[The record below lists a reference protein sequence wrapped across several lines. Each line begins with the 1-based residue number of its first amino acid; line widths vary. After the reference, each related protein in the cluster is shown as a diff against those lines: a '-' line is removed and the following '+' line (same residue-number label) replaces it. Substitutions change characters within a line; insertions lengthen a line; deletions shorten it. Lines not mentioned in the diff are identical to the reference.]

1 MDDFLMSARWRSTA
15 GPTAE
20 AAPLRRHGAAAKPL
34 AVRLASGDNRRRM
47 TAAALTPSGSAEPHI
62 CDVLIAERAPR
73 LTRSAFWPV
82 VRPVLYKLLN
92 YRQAV
97 RMADAVQPL
106 SGSEALE
113 YMSDLLD
120 LKVTTMNAERI
131 PATGRC
137 IIVANHPTGIADGI
151 AVFDAVRARRKDA
164 VFFANADALRVS
176 PRLGEAVIPVE
187 WVVEKRTREKTRA
200 TLQAAKEAFEAER
213 CVVLFPAG
221 RLARMGKDGSVTDPE
236 WAPTA
241 ASLARKY
248 AAPVVPI
255 HVSGP
260 YSRLFHWFDQVSQEL
275 RDITLFHELLNKKRK
290 PFFLK
295 VGKPIPATRL
305 DIDAGKATYAL
316 KAFTERVLP
325 SQPDADFA

>member
-1 MDDFLMSARWRSTA
+1 
-15 GPTAE
+15 
-20 AAPLRRHGAAAKPL
+20 
-34 AVRLASGDNRRRM
+34 M
-47 TAAALTPSGSAEPHI
+47 TAVADSPSGPQPHI

-73 LTRSAFWPV
+73 LTASVFWPV
-82 VRPVLYKLLN
+82 VRPILYKLLN
-92 YRQAV
+92 YGHAV
-97 RMADAVQPL
+97 RMADAVRPL
-106 SGSEALE
+106 SGPQALE

-120 LKVTTMNAERI
+120 LKVTVMNPDRI

-137 IIVANHPTGIADGI
+137 IVVANHPTGIADGI
-151 AVFDAVRARRKDA
+151 AVFDAVRARRSDA

-200 TLQAAKEAFEAER
+200 TLQAAREAFEAER
-213 CVVLFPAG
+213 CVVMFPAG
-221 RLARMGKDGSVTDPE
+221 RLARIGKDGSVTDPE

-248 AAPVVPI
+248 AAPVAPI

-260 YSRLFHWFDQVSQEL
+260 YSRLFHWFDRISPEL
-275 RDITLFHELLNKKRK
+275 RDITLFHELLNKRKK

-295 VGKPIPATRL
+295 VGKPIPPARL

>member
-1 MDDFLMSARWRSTA
+1 MTTDVLAPA
-15 GPTAE
+15 K
-20 AAPLRRHGAAAKPL
+20 AA
-34 AVRLASGDNRRRM
+34 
-47 TAAALTPSGSAEPHI
+47 PHI

-73 LTRSAFWPV
+73 LTASPFWPL
-82 VRPVLYKLLN
+82 VRPFLYKALN

-106 SGSEALE
+106 SGAEALD

-120 LKVTTMNAERI
+120 LKVSVLNDDRI
-131 PATGRC
+131 PTEGRC
-137 IIVANHPTGIADGI
+137 IVVANHPTGIADGI
-151 AVFDAVRARRKDA
+151 AVFDAIKARRPDA
-164 VFFANADALRVS
+164 IFFANADAVRVS
-176 PRLGEAVIPVE
+176 PRLGEAIIPVE
-187 WVVEKRTREKTRA
+187 WVHDKRTREKTRA

-213 CVVLFPAG
+213 CVVMFPAG
-221 RLARMGKDGSVTDPE
+221 RLARIGKDGSVTDPE

-248 AAPVVPI
+248 EAPVVPI

-260 YSRLFHWFDQVSQEL
+260 YSRLFHWFDRFSQEL

-290 PFFLK
+290 PFALK
-295 VGKPIPATRL
+295 VGKPIRPSRL

>member
-1 MDDFLMSARWRSTA
+1 
-15 GPTAE
+15 
-20 AAPLRRHGAAAKPL
+20 
-34 AVRLASGDNRRRM
+34 M
-47 TAAALTPSGSAEPHI
+47 TAAVDSSPGPQPHI

-73 LTRSAFWPV
+73 LTASVFWPL
-82 VRPVLYKLLN
+82 VRPVLYRALN
-92 YRQAV
+92 YRHAV
-97 RMADAVQPL
+97 RMADAVRPL
-106 SGSEALE
+106 SGAGALE

-120 LKVTTMNAERI
+120 LKVSTLNAERI
-131 PATGRC
+131 PVTGRC
-137 IIVANHPTGIADGI
+137 IVVANHPTGIADGI
-151 AVFDAVRARRKDA
+151 AVFDAIRVRRPDA

-187 WVVEKRTREKTRA
+187 WVVEKRTREKTRE
-200 TLQAAKEAFEAER
+200 TLQAARAAFEAGR
-213 CVVLFPAG
+213 CVVMFPAG
-221 RLARMGKDGSVTDPE
+221 RLARIGRDGSVTDPE

-248 AAPVVPI
+248 DAPVVPI

-260 YSRLFHWFDQVSQEL
+260 YSRLFHWFDRVSQEL
-275 RDITLFHELLNKKRK
+275 RDITLFHELLNKRRK

-295 VGKPIPATRL
+295 VGKPIPPSRL

>member
-1 MDDFLMSARWRSTA
+1 
-15 GPTAE
+15 
-20 AAPLRRHGAAAKPL
+20 
-34 AVRLASGDNRRRM
+34 M
-47 TAAALTPSGSAEPHI
+47 TAAVLTPPAAPPATEGPHI

-73 LTRSAFWPV
+73 LTESVAWPV
-82 VRPVLYKLLN
+82 IRPFLYKLLN

-97 RMADAVQPL
+97 RMADAVRPL
-106 SGSEALE
+106 SGSGALE

-120 LKVTTMNAERI
+120 LKVTAMNAGRI

-137 IIVANHPTGIADGI
+137 IVVANHPTGIADGI
-151 AVFDAVRARRKDA
+151 AVFDAIRARRTDA

-200 TLQAAKEAFEAER
+200 TLKAAKDAFEAER
-213 CVVLFPAG
+213 CLVMFPAG
-221 RLARMGKDGSVTDPE
+221 RLARVARDGSVTDPD

-248 AAPVVPI
+248 DAPVVPI
-255 HVSGP
+255 HVAGP
-260 YSRLFHWFDQVSQEL
+260 NSRLFHAFDRVSPEL
-275 RDITLFHELLNKKRK
+275 RDVTLFHELLNKKRK
-290 PFFLK
+290 RFYLK
-295 VGKPIPATRL
+295 VGKPIPAARL
-305 DIDAGKATYAL
+305 DIDAARATYSL

>member
-1 MDDFLMSARWRSTA
+1 
-15 GPTAE
+15 
-20 AAPLRRHGAAAKPL
+20 
-34 AVRLASGDNRRRM
+34 M
-47 TAAALTPSGSAEPHI
+47 TAVTPLSRSREPHI

-73 LTRSAFWPV
+73 LTGSVFWPV
-82 VRPVLYKLLN
+82 LRPAFYKLLN

-97 RMADAVQPL
+97 RMAEAVRPL
-106 SGSEALE
+106 SGAGTLD
-113 YMSDLLD
+113 YMSDLMD
-120 LKVTTMNAERI
+120 LRVSVMNPDRV

-137 IIVANHPTGIADGI
+137 IVVANHPTGIADGI
-151 AVFDAVRARRKDA
+151 AVFDAIRRRRPDA
-164 VFFANADALRVS
+164 IFFANADALRVS

-200 TLQAAKEAFEAER
+200 TLQAAKEAFEADR

-221 RLARMGKDGSVTDPE
+221 RIARVARDGSLTDPD

-255 HVSGP
+255 HVAGP
-260 YSRLFHWFDQVSQEL
+260 TSTLFHLFNRISPEL
-275 RDITLFHELLNKKRK
+275 RDITLFHELLNKRRK
-290 PFFLK
+290 PYQLK
-295 VGKPIPATRL
+295 IGQPIQPSRL
-305 DIDAGKATYAL
+305 DIDAIKATYAL

-325 SQPDADFA
+325 SQPDAEFA

>member
-1 MDDFLMSARWRSTA
+1 MNAI
-15 GPTAE
+15 
-20 AAPLRRHGAAAKPL
+20 PL
-34 AVRLASGDNRRRM
+34 ATSRRP
-47 TAAALTPSGSAEPHI
+47 APHV

-73 LTRSAFWPV
+73 LTRSLFWPIL
-82 VRPVLYKLLN
+82 RPVLYKLLN

-97 RMADAVQPL
+97 RMADAVLPL
-106 SGSEALE
+106 SGSAALD

-120 LKVTTMNAERI
+120 LRVSTVNAERI

-137 IIVANHPTGIADGI
+137 IVVANHPTGIADGI
-151 AVFDAVRARRKDA
+151 AVFDAIRARRADA

-187 WVVEKRTREKTRA
+187 WVVGKRTREKTRA
-200 TLQAAKEAFEAER
+200 TLQAAKKAFEAER
-213 CVVLFPAG
+213 CVVIFPAG
-221 RLARMGKDGSVTDPE
+221 RLARKGKDGSVTDPE

-248 AAPVVPI
+248 AAPIVPI

-260 YSRLFHWFDQVSQEL
+260 YSRLFHWFDQFSIEL
-275 RDITLFHELLNKKRK
+275 RDVTLFHELLNKRRK
-290 PFFLK
+290 PYFLK
-295 VGKPIPATRL
+295 VGKPIPPSRL
-305 DIDAGKATYAL
+305 DIDATRATYAL

>member
-1 MDDFLMSARWRSTA
+1 
-15 GPTAE
+15 
-20 AAPLRRHGAAAKPL
+20 
-34 AVRLASGDNRRRM
+34 M
-47 TAAALTPSGSAEPHI
+47 TAAALTPSGPAEPHI

-73 LTRSAFWPV
+73 LTRSAAWPV
-82 VRPVLYKLLN
+82 VRPLLYKLLN

-97 RMADAVQPL
+97 RMADAVRPL
-106 SGSEALE
+106 SGAEALD

-120 LKVTTMNAERI
+120 LKVSVLNAERI
-131 PATGRC
+131 PAAGRC

-151 AVFDAVRARRKDA
+151 AVFNAVRARRQDA
-164 VFFANADALRVS
+164 IFFANADALRVS

-200 TLQAAKEAFEAER
+200 TLQAAREAFEAER

-221 RLARMGKDGSVTDPE
+221 RLARIGKDGTVTDPE

-248 AAPVVPI
+248 EAPVVPI

-260 YSRLFHWFDQVSQEL
+260 YSRLFHWFDRVSQEL
-275 RDITLFHELLNKKRK
+275 RDITLFHELLNKRRK

-295 VGKPIPATRL
+295 VGKPIPPSRL